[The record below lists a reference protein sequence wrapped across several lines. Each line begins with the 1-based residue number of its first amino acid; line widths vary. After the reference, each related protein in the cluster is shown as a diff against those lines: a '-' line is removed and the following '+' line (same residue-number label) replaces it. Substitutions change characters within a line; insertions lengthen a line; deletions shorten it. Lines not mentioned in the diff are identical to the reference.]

1 MRQAYL
7 VTRAKERLGAARRMY
22 AMRFPEEDHIGG
34 MTMQQLRGREC
45 LASAIVSGRCR
56 QTAAKTASGFDL

>member
-1 MRQAYL
+1 
-7 VTRAKERLGAARRMY
+7 MY